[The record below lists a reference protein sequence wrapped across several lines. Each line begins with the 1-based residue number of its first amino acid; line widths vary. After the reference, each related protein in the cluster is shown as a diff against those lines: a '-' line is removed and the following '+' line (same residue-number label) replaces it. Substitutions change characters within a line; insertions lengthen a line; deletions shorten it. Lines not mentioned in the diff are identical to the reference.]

1 MGLFK
6 INLNRKAAEV
16 AKERKSKMKDLLNKL
31 SKEAIGAALEV
42 HSVLGPG
49 LLETTYELS
58 LQHELQ
64 LRGYEVQRQIPLPIE
79 YKGLVVPEAY
89 RIDLLLEDQLVIE
102 LKAVETLQP
111 IHSAQLLTYLK
122 MSGKHLG
129 LLINFHSVRLTD
141 GIKRLVHN
149 FPS

>member
-1 MGLFK
+1 
-6 INLNRKAAEV
+6 
-16 AKERKSKMKDLLNKL
+16 MKDYLNKL
-31 SKEAIGAALEV
+31 SGEVIGAAIEV
-42 HSVLGPG
+42 HSDLGAG

-64 LRGYEVQRQIPLPIE
+64 LRGIASVRQMILPIQ
-79 YKGLVVPEAY
+79 YKDLLVPEAY
-89 RIDLLLEDQLVIE
+89 RIDLLVENCLVVE
-102 LKAVETLQP
+102 LKTVEALLP
-111 IHSAQLLTYLK
+111 IHSAQLLTYLR

-129 LLINFHSVRLTD
+129 LLINFQNVRLMD

>member
-1 MGLFK
+1 
-6 INLNRKAAEV
+6 
-16 AKERKSKMKDLLNKL
+16 MKDLLNKL

-58 LQHELQ
+58 FQHELQ

-89 RIDLLLEDQLVIE
+89 RIDLLVENQLVIE

>member
-1 MGLFK
+1 
-6 INLNRKAAEV
+6 
-16 AKERKSKMKDLLNKL
+16 MKDLLNKL
-31 SKEAIGAALEV
+31 SKEAIGAALEL
-42 HSVLGPG
+42 HSLLGPG

-64 LRGYEVQRQIPLPIE
+64 LRGYEVQRQMPLPIE

-89 RIDLLLEDQLVIE
+89 RIDLLLENQLVIE